1 MLINWHDSYSIHNTK
16 IDNQHKK
23 LFELAKKASLMGGK
37 YASREEIREILAE
50 FFEYMKVHFA
60 DEEAYMESI
69 DYPLLGDHRELHKH
83 IVKELAA
90 TILQIKNVNEMKE
103 KLGVIAQEW
112 LLDHI
117 LHHDMLI
124 EKYRMRSIL
133 DEKNGTKEQKTHS
146 SIAKEEQQ
154 EDSQPTKKQDGYYY
168 SCGCEGKVHAIP
180 KNAHNDIQKKGLSYK
195 CKKCGQTIVYTG
207 HFYFAQ

>member
-1 MLINWHDSYSIHNTK
+1 MLINWHDSYSIHNNK
-16 IDNQHKK
+16 IDDQHKK

-37 YASREEIREILAE
+37 YVSREEIREILAE
-50 FFEYMKVHFA
+50 FFEYMKVHFG

-69 DYPLLGDHRELHKH
+69 NYPLLHDHRELHKH

-90 TILQIKNVNEMKE
+90 TILQIKNVNDMKE

-133 DEKNGTKEQKTHS
+133 DEKNNGLKGQKTPDT
-146 SIAKEEQQ
+146 IQEQEEA
-154 EDSQPTKKQDGYYY
+154 QPAKKQEGYYY
-168 SCGCEGKVHAIP
+168 SCGCDNKIHAIP
-180 KNAHNDIQKKGLSYK
+180 ENVHSNIQKKGLSYK
-195 CKKCGQTIVYTG
+195 CKKCGKTIVYTG
-207 HFYFAQ
+207 RFYFAE